1 MHVTASTPPV
11 AFLMGSTAT
20 GKTDL
25 ALALV
30 RQFPFEIVS
39 VDSALVYRGMDIG
52 TAKPS
57 REILAAVPHHLIDI
71 CDPTDAYS
79 AGRFRT
85 DALRVMGE
93 ITARGRIP
101 LLVGGTLL
109 YFRALQRGLS
119 SLPTADAQV
128 RARIEARAQSEGWAV
143 LHAELARIDPQ
154 SAQRIHPNDPQR
166 IQRALEVY
174 ELTGRAL
181 TDHFPQS
188 VGDSHGAGSVR
199 GGDDLPYRIVKI
211 ALIPHDR
218 TEIHRRI
225 AQRFANMLHDGFIDE
240 VQTLRA
246 RGDLHLEL
254 PSMRAV
260 GYRQAWEFLDGHGDQ
275 ADMIERAT
283 IATRQLAKRQLTWL
297 RAERDAQVFDPYRA
311 DIEGALGAFLFEIH
325 GG

>member
-1 MHVTASTPPV
+1 
-11 AFLMGSTAT
+11 MGPTAT

-71 CDPTDAYS
+71 CDPADAYS

-85 DALRVMGE
+85 DALRVLAD

-101 LLVGGTLL
+101 LLAGGTML

-119 SLPTADAQV
+119 SLPAANVEV
-128 RARIEARAQSEGWAV
+128 RARIEARAQREGWAA
-143 LHAELARIDPQ
+143 LHTELARVDPQ

-174 ELTGRAL
+174 ELSGRAL
-181 TDHFPQS
+181 SEHFPQPMD
-188 VGDSHGAGSVR
+188 DSHRAGLAR
-199 GGDDLPYRIVKI
+199 GGDLLPYQIVKA
-211 ALIPHDR
+211 ALVPNDR
-218 TEIHRRI
+218 TEIHRRV
-225 AQRFANMLHDGFIDE
+225 AQRFERMMQSGFIDE
-240 VQTLRA
+240 VEALRA
-246 RGDLHLEL
+246 RSDLHLEV

-260 GYRQAWEFLDGHGDQ
+260 GYRQAWEFLDGYGDQ
-275 ADMIERAT
+275 AGMVERAV

-297 RAERDAQVFDPYRA
+297 RAEPDAQVFDPYQAGIEAELGMFLREHLRA
-311 DIEGALGAFLFEIH
+311 RDATL
-325 GG
+325 

>member
-1 MHVTASTPPV
+1 
-11 AFLMGSTAT
+11 MGPTAT

-30 RQFPFEIVS
+30 RRFPFEIVS

-57 REILAAVPHHLIDI
+57 HEILTAVPHRLIDI

-79 AGRFRT
+79 AGRFRS
-85 DALRVMGE
+85 DALRVLAD
-93 ITARGRIP
+93 ITARGRVP

-119 SLPTADAQV
+119 SLPTADVQV
-128 RARIEARAQSEGWAV
+128 RARIEARAQSEGWDV
-143 LHAELARIDPQ
+143 LHAELARVDPQ

-181 TDHFPQS
+181 TDHFPQA
-188 VGDSHGAGSVR
+188 V
-199 GGDDLPYRIVKI
+199 DDLPYRIVKI
-211 ALIPHDR
+211 ALVPPDR
-218 TEIHRRI
+218 TEVHRRV
-225 AQRFANMLHDGFIDE
+225 AQRFANMLRSGFIDE
-240 VQTLRA
+240 VLSLRA
-246 RGDLHLEL
+246 RGDLHHEL

-275 ADMIERAT
+275 AGMVERAV

-297 RAERDAQVFDPYRA
+297 RAESDAQVFDPYRS
-311 DIEGALGAFLFEIH
+311 DIEAALSTFLIKTLGGAFV
-325 GG
+325 

>member
-1 MHVTASTPPV
+1 
-11 AFLMGSTAT
+11 MGPTAT

-30 RQFPFEIVS
+30 RQFPFEIIS

-57 REILAAVPHHLIDI
+57 CDILATVPHHLIDI
-71 CDPTDAYS
+71 CDPADTYS

-85 DALRVMGE
+85 DALRVMAD

-101 LLVGGTLL
+101 LLVGGTML

-119 SLPTADAQV
+119 NLPTADAQV
-128 RARIEARAQSEGWAV
+128 RARIEARAQSEGWAA
-143 LHAELARIDPQ
+143 LHAELSRIDPQ

-174 ELTGRAL
+174 ELSGRAL
-181 TDHFPQS
+181 TEHFPP
-188 VGDSHGAGSVR
+188 VGNDLHRASSEE
-199 GGDDLPYRIVKI
+199 GGDKLPYQIVKI
-211 ALIPHDR
+211 ALIPAAR
-218 TEIHRRI
+218 SEIHRRV
-225 AQRFANMLHDGFIDE
+225 AQRFEVMMQSGFIEE
-240 VQTLRA
+240 VKTLRA
-246 RGDLHLEL
+246 RGDLHFEL

-260 GYRQAWEFLDGHGDQ
+260 GYRQVWEFLDNQGSLMH
-275 ADMIERAT
+275 MIERAV

-297 RAERDAQVFDPYRA
+297 RAEQDAQIFDPYRA
-311 DIEGALGAFLFEIH
+311 DIEPVLGKFLRQALRSP
-325 GG
+325 

>member
-1 MHVTASTPPV
+1 MTASVSPPPAV
-11 AFLMGSTAT
+11 FLMGPTAT

-30 RQFPFEIVS
+30 RRFPFEIIS

-71 CDPTDAYS
+71 CDPSDAYS

-85 DALRVMGE
+85 DALRVMVD

-101 LLVGGTLL
+101 LLVGGTML
-109 YFRALQRGLS
+109 YFRALQQGLS
-119 SLPTADAQV
+119 NLPAADTQVRSRIEQRAQV
-128 RARIEARAQSEGWAV
+128 EGWKV

-174 ELTGRAL
+174 ELTGRSL
-181 TDHFPQS
+181 TEHFPEAMS
-188 VGDSHGAGSVR
+188 DF
-199 GGDDLPYRIVKI
+199 PYCIVKT

-218 TEIHRRI
+218 TEIHRRVV
-225 AQRFANMLHDGFIDE
+225 QRFERMMRNGFIDE
-240 VQTLRA
+240 VRTLRA
-246 RGDLHLEL
+246 RGNLHLEL

-260 GYRQAWEFLDGHGDQ
+260 GYRQAWEYLDGHGDQ
-275 ADMIERAT
+275 DAMIERAV

-297 RAERDAQVFDPYRA
+297 RAEQDAQVFDPYRSGVEIA
-311 DIEGALGAFLFEIH
+311 ISGYFCEKLGCV
-325 GG
+325 

>member
-1 MHVTASTPPV
+1 
-11 AFLMGSTAT
+11 MGPTAT

-71 CDPTDAYS
+71 CDPADAYS

-85 DALRVMGE
+85 DALRVLAD

-101 LLVGGTLL
+101 LLAGGTML

-119 SLPTADAQV
+119 SLPTANVEV
-128 RARIEARAQSEGWAV
+128 RARIEARAQREGWAA
-143 LHAELARIDPQ
+143 LHTELARVDPQ

-174 ELTGRAL
+174 ELSGRAL
-181 TDHFPQS
+181 SEHFPRPMD
-188 VGDSHGAGSVR
+188 DSLRAGLAR
-199 GGDDLPYRIVKI
+199 GGDLLPYQIVKA
-211 ALIPHDR
+211 ALVPNDR
-218 TEIHRRI
+218 TEIHRRV
-225 AQRFANMLHDGFIDE
+225 AQRFERMMQSGFIDE
-240 VQTLRA
+240 VEALRA
-246 RGDLHLEL
+246 HSDLHLEV

-260 GYRQAWEFLDGHGDQ
+260 G
-275 ADMIERAT
+275 
-283 IATRQLAKRQLTWL
+283 
-297 RAERDAQVFDPYRA
+297 
-311 DIEGALGAFLFEIH
+311 
-325 GG
+325 

>member
-1 MHVTASTPPV
+1 
-11 AFLMGSTAT
+11 MGPTAT

-25 ALALV
+25 ALTLV

-52 TAKPS
+52 AAKPS
-57 REILAAVPHHLIDI
+57 REILVTVPHHLIDI
-71 CDPTDAYS
+71 CDPTDTYS

-85 DALRVMGE
+85 DALRVMAD
-93 ITARGRIP
+93 ITTRGRIP
-101 LLVGGTLL
+101 LLVGGTML
-109 YFRALQRGLS
+109 YFRAVQRGLS
-119 SLPTADAQV
+119 SLPTADAPV
-128 RARIEARAQSEGWAV
+128 RARIEARAQREGWAI

-181 TDHFPQS
+181 TEHFPQ
-188 VGDSHGAGSVR
+188 GE
-199 GGDDLPYRIVKI
+199 DDLPYRIIKI
-211 ALIPHDR
+211 ALVPGDR

-225 AQRFANMLHDGFIDE
+225 AQRFEIMLHGGFINE
-240 VQTLRA
+240 VKTLRA

-260 GYRQAWEFLDGHGDQ
+260 GYRQAWEFLDGHGNQ
-275 ADMIERAT
+275 PGMVERAV

-311 DIEGALGAFLFEIH
+311 DIEPALEAFFRETLS

>member
-1 MHVTASTPPV
+1 MPPV
-11 AFLMGSTAT
+11 VFLMGPTAT

-25 ALALV
+25 ALALL

-57 REILAAVPHHLIDI
+57 RAILAAVPHHLIDI

-85 DALRVMGE
+85 DALRVLADV
-93 ITARGRIP
+93 TARGRIP
-101 LLVGGTLL
+101 LLVGGTML

-119 SLPTADAQV
+119 SLPTADPQV
-128 RARIEARAQSEGWAV
+128 RARIEARAQSEGWDV
-143 LHAELARIDPQ
+143 LHAELARVDPQ

-181 TDHFPQS
+181 TEHFPQS
-188 VGDSHGAGSVR
+188 VN
-199 GGDDLPYRIVKI
+199 DLPYRIVKI

-218 TEIHRRI
+218 TEIHRRV
-225 AQRFANMLHDGFIDE
+225 ALRFESMMHSGFIAE
-240 VQTLRA
+240 VQGLRA

-260 GYRQAWEFLDGHGDQ
+260 GYRQAWEFLDGQGDQ
-275 ADMIERAT
+275 AGMIERAI

-297 RAERDAQVFDPYRA
+297 RAERDAQVFDPFGST
-311 DIEGALGAFLFEIH
+311 IEAELSAYFNHVFAG
-325 GG
+325 